1 MEYIKV
7 RSREGEEKDD
17 IVVYDDE
24 GCGVGVS
31 HSYWFGRR
39 AGSRRGSE
47 EARIVGKRLAWR
59 KDDEEG
65 AGVYIFFTCPSAS
78 GDSGW
83 RARGATPPQR
93 RTSMFRVF
101 FFFSVFSFGIF
112 CSCMCV

>member
-1 MEYIKV
+1 M
-7 RSREGEEKDD
+7 
-17 IVVYDDE
+17 VYDDE

-65 AGVYIFFTCPSAS
+65 AGVYFFLPVRRRREILA
-78 GDSGW
+78 G
-83 RARGATPPQR
+83 AREARLHLNAAR
-93 RTSMFRVF
+93 RCSVFF